1 MGAVTGVITAVS
13 AVILAL
19 TGLVAAV
26 KGLIPLLRESQKQTR
41 AIGEVHA
48 LVNNQLDRQ
57 LDRNEKLTRTLTAAG
72 VAVPPSNPDPGTGL
86 TS

>member
-1 MGAVTGVITAVS
+1 MSSITGIITATSTV
-13 AVILAL
+13 VVAL

-26 KGLIPLLRESQKQTR
+26 KGLIPLLRESRKQTA
-41 AIGEVHA
+41 AIAQVHT

-72 VAVPPSNPDPGTGL
+72 VAVPPTMPDIAEPPG
-86 TS
+86 S